1 MNGSIITITE
11 EHKIIKRCLNGDA
24 DQYAVLV
31 DRYSAMVF
39 NVAYRMLG
47 DADIAND
54 MAQDSFISAYTA
66 LENFK
71 FGSKF
76 SSWLYRIVV
85 NKCRDHLKVQKET
98 VDVDEIA
105 GLVPSRA
112 QTPEQALSS
121 HQTEDMIQKALSAL
135 PVDQR
140 EVIVLKHIEGLD
152 YGEIEDILCVG
163 ASALKVRAHRGR
175 EKLKELLEGMGVTA

>member
-1 MNGSIITITE
+1 MNGSMITE
-11 EHKIIKRCLNGDA
+11 EHEIIKRCLNGDA

-31 DRYSAMVF
+31 DSYSAMAF

-47 DADIAND
+47 NASIAKNL
-54 MAQDSFISAYTA
+54 AQDSFISAYTA

-71 FGSKF
+71 FDSKF

-85 NKCRDHLKVQKET
+85 NKCRDHLKTQKET
-98 VDVDEIA
+98 VSVDEIA
-105 GLVPSRA
+105 WLVPSQA

-121 HQTEDMIQKALSAL
+121 RETGDMIQKALRAL

-140 EVIVLKHIEGLD
+140 EVIVLKHVEGLD
-152 YGEIEDILCVG
+152 SGEIEDILSVG
-163 ASALKVRAHRGR
+163 VNALKVRAHRGR
-175 EKLKELLEGMGVTA
+175 EKLKELLEGMGVTR